1 MTEKT
6 VEIKNL
12 SYSYPDKTDVLS
24 GIDLDLFKGESLGVI
39 GPNGAGKSTLLL
51 HVNGILRGK
60 GDIKVLGLEMNDKNL
75 RQIRSKVGL
84 VFQEPDNQ
92 LFMPTV
98 FEDVAFGPINMGMS
112 KDEVDGAVREALS
125 KVDMSDSV
133 KRLSHHLSYGEK
145 KRVSVATVLS
155 MHPEILVLD
164 EPTSNLDPKHRRILI
179 DILKELKIS
188 KIIATHDLE
197 LVSETCSR
205 VILLD
210 KGKVAASGNAA
221 DILRDRILLEAH
233 SLELPHFRGF
243 LAKADK

>member
-1 MTEKT
+1 MTEKV

-12 SYSYPDKTDVLS
+12 NYSYPDKADVLWD
-24 GIDLDLFKGESLGVI
+24 INLDLFKGESLGVI

-51 HVNGILRGK
+51 HINGILRGK
-60 GDIKVLGLEMNDKNL
+60 GDMKVLGLEMNDKNL

-98 FEDVAFGPINMGMS
+98 FEDVAFGPINMGMP
-112 KDEVDGAVREALS
+112 KDEVEGAVREALS

-155 MHPEILVLD
+155 MSPEILVLD

-179 DILKELKIS
+179 GILKELKIS

-210 KGKVAASGNAA
+210 KGKVVASGNAA
-221 DILRDRILLEAH
+221 DIQYGSIL
-233 SLELPHFRGF
+233 
-243 LAKADK
+243 

>member
-1 MTEKT
+1 MTEKV

-12 SYSYPDKTDVLS
+12 NYSYPDKADVLWD
-24 GIDLDLFKGESLGVI
+24 INLDLFKGESLGVI

-51 HVNGILRGK
+51 HINGILRGK
-60 GDIKVLGLEMNDKNL
+60 GDMKVLGLEMNDKNL

-98 FEDVAFGPINMGMS
+98 FEDVAFGPINMGMP
-112 KDEVDGAVREALS
+112 KDEVEGAVREALS

-155 MHPEILVLD
+155 MSPEILVLD

-179 DILKELKIS
+179 GILKELKIS
-188 KIIATHDLE
+188 KMIATHDLE

-205 VILLD
+205 VILVD
-210 KGKVAASGNAA
+210 KGKVVASGNAA
-221 DILRDRILLEAH
+221 DILRDKILLEAH
-233 SLELPHFRGF
+233 SLELPRES
-243 LAKADK
+243 K

>member
-1 MTEKT
+1 MTEKA

-12 SYSYPDKTDVLS
+12 NYSYPDKTDVLS

-51 HVNGILRGK
+51 HINGILRGK
-60 GDIKVLGLEMNDKNL
+60 GDIKVLGLEMSDKNL

-112 KDEVDGAVREALS
+112 KDEVDRAVREALS

-155 MHPEILVLD
+155 MSPEILVLD

-179 DILKELKIS
+179 GILKELKIS

-210 KGKVAASGNAA
+210 KGKVVASGNAA
-221 DILRDRILLEAH
+221 DILIDRMLLEAH

>member
-1 MTEKT
+1 MTEKA

-12 SYSYPDKTDVLS
+12 NYSYPDKADVLS
-24 GIDLDLFKGESLGVI
+24 GIDFDVFKGESLGVI

-51 HVNGILRGK
+51 HINGILRGK
-60 GDIKVLGLEMNDKNL
+60 GEIKVLGLEMNDRNL
-75 RQIRSKVGL
+75 RRIRSKVGL

-98 FEDVAFGPINMGMS
+98 FEDVAFGPINMGMP
-112 KDEVDGAVREALS
+112 KDEVDGSVREALS
-125 KVDMSDSV
+125 KVDMSGSV

-155 MHPEILVLD
+155 MSPEILVLD

-179 DILKELKIS
+179 GILKELKIS

-197 LVSETCSR
+197 LVLEACSR
-205 VILLD
+205 AALLD
-210 KGKVAASGNAA
+210 GGKIVACS
-221 DILRDRILLEAH
+221 DTLEILKDKALLEAH
-233 SLELPHFRGF
+233 SLEVPASLSENFS
-243 LAKADK
+243 

>member
-1 MTEKT
+1 MTEKV

-12 SYSYPDKTDVLS
+12 NYSYPDKADVLWD
-24 GIDLDLFKGESLGVI
+24 INLDLFKGESLGVI

-51 HVNGILRGK
+51 HINGILRGK
-60 GDIKVLGLEMNDKNL
+60 GDMKVLGLEMNDKNL

-112 KDEVDGAVREALS
+112 KDEVEGAVREALS

-155 MHPEILVLD
+155 MSPEILVLD

-179 DILKELKIS
+179 GILKELKIS
-188 KIIATHDLE
+188 KMIATHDLE

-205 VILLD
+205 VILVD
-210 KGKVAASGNAA
+210 KGKVVASGNAA
-221 DILRDRILLEAH
+221 DILRDKILLEAH
-233 SLELPHFRGF
+233 SLELPRES
-243 LAKADK
+243 K

>member
-51 HVNGILRGK
+51 HINGILRGK
-60 GDIKVLGLEMNDKNL
+60 GDIKVLGLEMSDKNL

-155 MHPEILVLD
+155 MSPEILVLD

-179 DILKELKIS
+179 GILKELKIS

-210 KGKVAASGNAA
+210 KGKVVASGNAA
-221 DILRDRILLEAH
+221 DILIDRILLEAH

>member
-1 MTEKT
+1 MTEKA

-12 SYSYPDKTDVLS
+12 TYSYPDKADVLR
-24 GIDLDLFKGESLGVI
+24 GIDLDLFKGESLGII

-51 HVNGILRGK
+51 HLNGILRGK
-60 GDIKVLGLEMNDKNL
+60 GDINVLGLEMVDKNL
-75 RQIRSKVGL
+75 LHIRKKVGL

-98 FEDVAFGPINMGMS
+98 FEDVAFGPVNMGMPE
-112 KDEVDGAVREALS
+112 DEINTAVSEALRE
-125 KVDMSDSV
+125 VDMSDSV

-155 MHPEILVLD
+155 MSPEILVLD

-179 DILKELKIS
+179 GILKELKIS

-197 LVSETCSR
+197 LVLDTCSR
-205 VILLD
+205 VALLD
-210 KGKVAASGNAA
+210 KGRIVACGDTQ
-221 DILRDRILLEAH
+221 DILKDKALLEAH
-233 SLELPHFRGF
+233 SLEVPASL
-243 LAKADK
+243 K

>member
-1 MTEKT
+1 MTEKV

-12 SYSYPDKTDVLS
+12 NYSYPDKADVLWD
-24 GIDLDLFKGESLGVI
+24 INLDLFKGESLGVI

-51 HVNGILRGK
+51 HINGILRGK
-60 GDIKVLGLEMNDKNL
+60 GDMKVLGLEMSDKNL

-155 MHPEILVLD
+155 MSPEILVLD

-179 DILKELKIS
+179 GILKELKIS
-188 KIIATHDLE
+188 KMIATHDLE

-205 VILLD
+205 VILVD
-210 KGKVAASGNAA
+210 KGKVVASGNAA
-221 DILRDRILLEAH
+221 DILRDKILLEAH
-233 SLELPHFRGF
+233 SLELPRES
-243 LAKADK
+243 K